1 MPLSHL
7 TVLAVLA
14 SLVAASPAPLPR
26 AEAAPLVTPAPTL
39 EGQPTRT
46 LERRVDVWGA
56 FESGVNSVMSGLGS
70 SIPSYVASGVPNF
83 FQGFPTGDKV
93 QSSLGIDDDQVRAL
107 PTQVLNIP
115 PYGNW
120 SNNAWNI
127 RFRGNVYKQPNT
139 SVEKLDKLANVFL
152 IGTDIKDLPPQEQD
166 QARNLT
172 GSIFILQQGD
182 QNVTMHLEPAPAAG
196 SSGEPGG
203 GGAVNATGG
212 TQNVNLP
219 TRTTAQGD
227 FDELVPIQLNSLQ
240 QGDTAQDVQRLN
252 IYAKGSTLG
261 NATAYLVPPRG
272 ITVVSDIDDILRVTK
287 IYKPKEGLLN
297 SFARAFVPWQNMPA
311 IYANWSQHI
320 NGVAFH
326 YLTTTPEQATR
337 IYMDYIYKTYPGG
350 SFDTRPLNFSDV
362 TATLSI
368 RKHLLDRIFETFPE
382 RRFVLVGDTSNSD
395 IMKAY
400 PQLVRDF
407 PGQVACILLRNTSA
421 TDPDMLFPY
430 NTAGF
435 KDVNQTNYMFF
446 RTTDDLVGIDLGR
459 GGCYNSSVPQN
470 LTFGYQAELL
480 KRGAARRLGL
490 GQGVPVAALV
500 ALFLFF

>member
-7 TVLAVLA
+7 TILAALA
-14 SLVAASPAPLPR
+14 SLAAASPAPLPR

-56 FESGVNSVMSGLGS
+56 FASGVNSVMSGLGS

-83 FQGFPTGDKV
+83 FQDFPTGDKV

-115 PYGNW
+115 PYANW

-139 SVEKLDKLANVFL
+139 SVEKLNKLANVFL

-166 QARNLT
+166 QARNIT
-172 GSIFILQQGD
+172 ASIFILQQGD
-182 QNVTMHLEPAPAAG
+182 QNVTMIM
-196 SSGEPGG
+196 
-203 GGAVNATGG
+203 NATGG
-212 TQNVNLP
+212 TQNMNLP

-227 FDELVPIQLNSLQ
+227 FDEFVPMIQLNGLQ
-240 QGDTAQDVQRLN
+240 RGDMAQNNVQRLN
-252 IYAKGSTLG
+252 VYANGSTLG

-272 ITVVSDIDDILRVTK
+272 YSIISDIDDILRVTK

-311 IYANWSQHI
+311 IYANWAQNIPGAH
-320 NGVAFH
+320 FH

-337 IYMDYIYKTYPGG
+337 IYMDYIYKTYPAG

-362 TATLSI
+362 SATLSI

-382 RRFVLVGDTSNSD
+382 RRFVLVADTSNSD

-400 PQLVRDF
+400 PQMVKDF

-435 KDVNQTNYMFF
+435 KDVNQSNYMFF
-446 RTTDDLVGIDLGR
+446 RTTDDLVGLDLGR
-459 GGCYNSSVPQN
+459 GDCYNSSVPRN

-480 KRGAARRLGL
+480 KRGAAGRLGL
-490 GQGVPVAALV
+490 PRGMPVVIAAMVVIFL
-500 ALFLFF
+500 LF

>member
-7 TVLAVLA
+7 TVLAALA
-14 SLVAASPAPLPR
+14 SLAAASPAPLPR

-83 FQGFPTGDKV
+83 FQDFPTGDKV
-93 QSSLGIDDDQVRAL
+93 QSSLGIDDDQV
-107 PTQVLNIP
+107 
-115 PYGNW
+115 
-120 SNNAWNI
+120 
-127 RFRGNVYKQPNT
+127 YKQPNT
-139 SVEKLDKLANVFL
+139 SVEKLNKLANVFL

-166 QARNLT
+166 QARNIT
-172 GSIFILQQGD
+172 ASIFILQQGD
-182 QNVTMHLEPAPAAG
+182 QNVTMI
-196 SSGEPGG
+196 
-203 GGAVNATGG
+203 VNATGG
-212 TQNVNLP
+212 TQNMNLP

-227 FDELVPIQLNSLQ
+227 FDEFVPMIQLNGLQ
-240 QGDTAQDVQRLN
+240 RGDMAQNNVQRLN
-252 IYAKGSTLG
+252 IYANGSTLG

-272 ITVVSDIDDILRVTK
+272 YSIISDIDDILRVTK

-311 IYANWSQHI
+311 IYANWAQNIPGAH
-320 NGVAFH
+320 FH

-337 IYMDYIYKTYPGG
+337 IYMDYIYKTYPAG

-362 TATLSI
+362 SATLSI

-382 RRFVLVGDTSNSD
+382 RRFVLVADTSNSD

-400 PQLVRDF
+400 PQMVKDF

-435 KDVNQTNYMFF
+435 KDVNQSNYMFF
-446 RTTDDLVGIDLGR
+446 RTTDDLVGLDLGR
-459 GGCYNSSVPQN
+459 GDCYNSSVPQN

-480 KRGAARRLGL
+480 KWGAAGRLGL
-490 GQGVPVAALV
+490 PRGMPVVIAAMVVIFL
-500 ALFLFF
+500 LF